1 MDEAEQNKAPPPGQ
15 LSMDSSHLLRRRDC
29 ARRGLEFGEA
39 TWFAQGRSTSSCRS
53 IERVRG
59 MALRNVAEQGKVG
72 FGAFADGRRRA
83 EPQRVILI
91 VSSAGSVS
99 ERLID
104 AMERE
109 FPWVLVDQ
117 VDDVDAACRA
127 FSHPVSLILID
138 IGLVKEVEAASSR
151 IMRLHPQALTAVI
164 EPYGQGHNS
173 SCADILRSPLLR
185 GMLPMNVKLDVWL
198 SVIRLML
205 CGGAYFPPEF
215 MLQASRGNFHL
226 PSHNGVAAGSR
237 GEVEGVAD
245 LTARELQILEMVS
258 RGLQNKLIAAEFRLS
273 EHTVKIHLHN
283 IITKL
288 GAHNRTE
295 AAARYRT
302 FQDRKSSAL
311 KELRS
316 SI

>member
-1 MDEAEQNKAPPPGQ
+1 LDEAEQNKAPPPGQ
-15 LSMDSSHLLRRRDC
+15 LSMDGSHLLRGRDC
-29 ARRGLEFGEA
+29 ARRGLEFAEA
-39 TWFAQGRSTSSCRS
+39 TWIAQLRSTSSCRS

-72 FGAFADGRRRA
+72 GGAFAEGRRRA
-83 EPQRVILI
+83 EPRRVILI
-91 VSSAGSVS
+91 VSSGGSVS
-99 ERLID
+99 ERLIE

-127 FSHPVSLILID
+127 FSHPVSLILVD
-138 IGLVKEVEAASSR
+138 IGLVKDVEVASTR
-151 IMRLHPQALTAVI
+151 IFRLHPQALTAVI
-164 EPYGQGHNS
+164 EPYGQGHNPAF
-173 SCADILRSPLLR
+173 ADILRSPLIR
-185 GMLPMNVKLDVWL
+185 GLLPMNVKLDVWL

-205 CGGAYFPPEF
+205 CGGAYFPPEL
-215 MLQASRGNFHL
+215 MLQPGRGNHHS
-226 PSHNGVAAGSR
+226 PSHNGVAATSR
-237 GEVEGVAD
+237 EEVEGVAD

-295 AAARYRT
+295 AAARYRS
-302 FQDRKSSAL
+302 FQDRRSSAL

>member
-1 MDEAEQNKAPPPGQ
+1 
-15 LSMDSSHLLRRRDC
+15 
-29 ARRGLEFGEA
+29 
-39 TWFAQGRSTSSCRS
+39 
-53 IERVRG
+53 
-59 MALRNVAEQGKVG
+59 MALRNVAEQSKVG
-72 FGAFADGRRRA
+72 CGAFADGRRRA
-83 EPQRVILI
+83 EPRRVILI
-91 VSSAGSVS
+91 ISSAGSVS

-127 FSHPVSLILID
+127 FSHPVSLILVD

-151 IMRLHPQALTAVI
+151 IMRLHPQALTAAI

-215 MLQASRGNFHL
+215 MLQASRGNLHL
-226 PSHNGVAAGSR
+226 PFHNGVAASAR
-237 GEVEGVAD
+237 GEAEGVAE

-295 AAARYRT
+295 AAARYRS